1 VNRLCIIPCGKKKI
15 WDRVPEAGA
24 RQAQEVYIGT
34 FGKAC
39 QAYAAQFFD
48 VWVILSAKHGFLFP
62 DDIVPENYDL
72 SFDSGSS
79 QVISIDSLKKQTVEK
94 ELDKYDEITVLG
106 GKKHRKVVEQL
117 YNPGSLKYPLRDCKG
132 IGYMVQ
138 KLNRA
143 VQEKKE
149 I

>member
-1 VNRLCIIPCGKKKI
+1 MNRLSIIPCGKKKI

-24 RQAQEVYIGT
+24 RRAQEVYIGT

-79 QVISIDSLKKQTVEK
+79 DVISIDNLKKQMAERGL
-94 ELDKYDEITVLG
+94 ESYDEITVLG
-106 GKKHRKVVEQL
+106 GKKYRKVVEQL
-117 YNPGSLKYPLRDCKG
+117 YNPDSLKYPLRDCKG

-138 KLNRA
+138 KLNKA
-143 VQEKKE
+143 VQEGKE